1 MLMYQSFLEDYQ
13 KELIPVI
20 QAIPAKDFQNCIAL
34 LLEAYKGDKQVF
46 VVGNGG
52 SAAAA
57 NHFVCD
63 FGKNAVKTPKRR
75 FRMISLS
82 GNVEKITAYGNDISF
97 EEVFRQQLINL
108 MNEGDLMIVI
118 SASGNS
124 PNLVKACE
132 YAREKHAK
140 IMTLAGFE
148 GGRVKSFADA
158 GIPIPLVSYE
168 QIEDIHMILLHMF
181 VCFIK
186 EHQELLEAV

>member
-1 MLMYQSFLEDYQ
+1 MYQSFLEEYQ

-20 QAIPAKDFQNCIAL
+20 QAIPAKDFQSCIAL

-63 FGKNAVKTPKRR
+63 FGKNAVKAPRRR

-82 GNVEKITAYGNDISF
+82 DNVEKITAFGNDISF

-124 PNLVKACE
+124 PNLVRACE
-132 YAREKHAK
+132 YAREKGAK

-148 GGRVKSFADA
+148 GGKVKAFADA
-158 GIPIPLVSYE
+158 SIPIPLLSYE
-168 QIEDIHMILLHMF
+168 RIEDMHMILLHMF
-181 VCFIK
+181 VCFMK

>member
-1 MLMYQSFLEDYQ
+1 MYQHFLSEYK

-20 QAIPAKDFQNCIAL
+20 EAIDASAFEKCVSL
-34 LLEAYKGDKQVF
+34 LLDAYKNDKQVF

-63 FGKNAVKTPKRR
+63 FGKNAVKAPDRR

-82 GNVEKITAYGNDISF
+82 DNIEKITALGNDISF
-97 EEVFRQQLINL
+97 DEVFRQQLINL

-124 PNLVKACE
+124 PNLIKACE
-132 YAREKHAK
+132 YAREKHAR

-148 GGRVKSFADA
+148 GGKVKAFADA
-158 GIPIPLVSYE
+158 SIPIPLESYE
-168 QIEDIHMILLHMF
+168 RIEDIHMILLHMF
-181 VCFIK
+181 VCFMK
-186 EHQELLEAV
+186 EHQEILEV

>member
-1 MLMYQSFLEDYQ
+1 MFQSFLTEYQ
-13 KELIPVI
+13 QELIPHI
-20 QAIPAKDFQNCIAL
+20 QGISPADFEACIGL
-34 LLEAYKGDKQVF
+34 LLAAYKNDKQVF

-75 FRMISLS
+75 YRMISLS
-82 GNVEKITAYGNDISF
+82 DNVEKITAFGNDVSF

-108 MNEGDLMIVI
+108 LNEGDLVIMI

-132 YAREKHAK
+132 YAREKNAK
-140 IMTLAGFE
+140 IMTLSGF
-148 GGRVKSFADA
+148 GGGKIRSFADA
-158 GIPIPLVSYE
+158 AIPIQLTGYE

-181 VCFIK
+181 VCFMK
-186 EHQELLEAV
+186 EHQELLD

>member
-1 MLMYQSFLEDYQ
+1 MFQAFLANYQQ
-13 KELIPVI
+13 ELIPHI
-20 QAIPAKDFQNCIAL
+20 QGISSVDFEACIAL
-34 LLEAYKGDKQVF
+34 LLAAYKNDKQVF

-63 FGKNAVKTPKRR
+63 FGKNAVKAPKRR

-82 GNVEKITAYGNDISF
+82 DNVERITAFGNDVSF

-108 MNEGDLMIVI
+108 LNEGDLVIMI

-132 YAREKHAK
+132 YARGKNAK
-140 IMTLAGFE
+140 IMTLSGF
-148 GGRVKSFADA
+148 GGGKIRSFADA
-158 GIPIPLVSYE
+158 AIPIQLTGYE

-181 VCFIK
+181 VCFMK
-186 EHQELLEAV
+186 EHQELLE